1 MLRLRDL
8 INVIVEKLQKPL
20 VEGSEH
26 CGRRKSHI
34 YPCKILKVVQE
45 DDQTKYEVAW
55 LDKDKKVTGSSFV
68 NGDDLIKRLPFTRTV
83 LKSFIKESTY
93 RNAPWVLHVKLAKKY
108 GISSD
113 PPRELKGRIS
123 ISNGLVVCSKKRKK
137 DEVDEDVEVTD
148 KADCY
153 MHQDTACHLLC
164 LLLSPFLF
172 Y

>member
-8 INVIVEKLQKPL
+8 INVIVEKLKKPL

-26 CGRRKSHI
+26 YGRKKSHI
-34 YPCKILKVVQE
+34 YPCKILNIVQE

-55 LDKDKKVTGSSFV
+55 LDKDKKKTGSSFV

-137 DEVDEDVEVTD
+137 NDVEVTD

-153 MHQDTACHLLC
+153 MHQNTACHLLC
-164 LLLSPFLF
+164 LLHSPFLF